1 MNKSKAINKINNL
14 ISEGNKVLD
23 TKHPQNT
30 MVGVLEYVDDDMF
43 TTWKNKIITF
53 LSQDDKFKIS
63 LEEINADIIF
73 GNTNASLTQKY
84 VNVLNALKDSIEDDT
99 IIIEQETKSL
109 NENNENCIF
118 IGHGHSNLWK
128 EVALYLKDELN
139 LSCVNY
145 FEKESHTGQFIG
157 DALRT
162 FQNETTFAIIV
173 MTAEDETKDNTM
185 RTRQNVI
192 HETGFFQGKLGFEKV
207 AILKQ
212 EGVETFSN
220 IDGLQYIPF
229 SENNIDQT
237 FHKLQKML
245 KREGLI

>member
-1 MNKSKAINKINNL
+1 MYKDKALNKLNNL
-14 ISEGNKVLD
+14 ITEGNKVLSTQHYSD
-23 TKHPQNT
+23 SSLYGSIKF
-30 MVGVLEYVDDDMF
+30 VDDNLF
-43 TTWKNKIITF
+43 NIWTNKLRVF
-53 LSQDDKFKIS
+53 LSQDEKFKTSLDAFNEKIS
-63 LEEINADIIF
+63 MI
-73 GNTNASLTQKY
+73 TNCSLTKRY
-84 VNVLNALKDSIEDDT
+84 LGIITALKDSIEDNT
-99 IIIEQETKSL
+99 IVLEQETESF
-109 NENNENCIF
+109 NENKENCIF

-128 EVALYLKDELN
+128 EVALFLKDELN

-212 EGVETFSN
+212 DGVETFSN

-229 SENNIDQT
+229 SENNINQT
-237 FHKLQKML
+237 FYQLQKML
-245 KREGLI
+245 KREGII

>member
-1 MNKSKAINKINNL
+1 MYGSIKF
-14 ISEGNKVLD
+14 
-23 TKHPQNT
+23 
-30 MVGVLEYVDDDMF
+30 VDDNLF
-43 TTWKNKIITF
+43 NIWTNKLRVF
-53 LSQDDKFKIS
+53 LSQDEKFKTSLDAFNEKIS
-63 LEEINADIIF
+63 MISNC
-73 GNTNASLTQKY
+73 SLTKRY
-84 VNVLNALKDSIEDDT
+84 LGIITALKDSIEDNT
-99 IIIEQETKSL
+99 IVLEQETESF
-109 NENNENCIF
+109 NENKEHCIF

-128 EVALYLKDELN
+128 EVALYLRDELN

-212 EGVETFSN
+212 DGVETFSN

-229 SENNIDQT
+229 SENNINQT
-237 FHKLQKML
+237 FYQLQKML
-245 KREGLI
+245 KREGII